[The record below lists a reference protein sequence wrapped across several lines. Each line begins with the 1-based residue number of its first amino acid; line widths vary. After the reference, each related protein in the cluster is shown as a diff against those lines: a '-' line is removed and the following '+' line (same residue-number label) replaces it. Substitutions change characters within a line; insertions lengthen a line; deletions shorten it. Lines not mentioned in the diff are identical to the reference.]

1 MYAYKLFAVA
11 ALLGAAASANAV
23 TLVNGG
29 FELSGNA
36 NASSQ
41 SFLELSAGS
50 PVITGWT
57 VAGMGVDLVGS
68 NYWSAS
74 EGIQS
79 VDLSRRGAGS
89 ISQSFATITGN
100 AYLVTFDLSGNPY
113 GGVDDKI
120 SVLTFSGNEPVNQ
133 VYSVTAVNSP
143 TNMLWE
149 TYGFNFIATS
159 ALSTLTF
166 ASGENSRFGPA
177 LDNVGIADMGGSG
190 STVPEPSTW
199 IMLLAGF
206 GLVGASARKR
216 RFRTVAA

>member
-23 TLVNGG
+23 TLVNGS
-29 FELSGNA
+29 FELSGDA
-36 NASSQ
+36 NASPQ

-74 EGIQS
+74 DGIQS

-89 ISQSFATITGN
+89 ISQSFATTAGN
-100 AYLVTFDLSGNPY
+100 GYLVTFDLSGNPY

-120 SVLTFSGNEPVNQ
+120 SVLTFSGSEPINQ
-133 VYSVTAVNSP
+133 LYSVTAVNSP

-149 TYGFNFIATS
+149 TYGFNFVATS
-159 ALSTLTF
+159 AFSTLTF

-177 LDNVGIADMGGSG
+177 LDNVAIADLGGSP
-190 STVPEPSTW
+190 SAVPEASTW
-199 IMLLAGF
+199 VMLVAGF

-216 RFRTVAA
+216 RVRTIAA